1 MNPGQFRT
9 RIMVQKKSIT
19 YNSYNEPVEAWKDLF
34 ELWADV
40 INTGGG
46 EFYAAQKLNAMT
58 TAVFRVR
65 YVSAID
71 TLNRIKYGNR
81 IFEILF
87 VNDISE
93 KHVELLISAKEV
105 V

>member
-1 MNPGQFRT
+1 MNPGNFRT

-19 YNSYNEPVEAWKDLF
+19 YNSYNEPVETWKDSI
-34 ELWADV
+34 ELWADI

-46 EFYAAQKLNAMT
+46 EFYAAQKLNAST
-58 TAVFRVR
+58 TAVFRTR
-65 YVSAID
+65 YAVDIKTTD
-71 TLNRIKYGNR
+71 RIKYGDR

-87 VNDISE
+87 INDVSE
-93 KHVELLISAKEV
+93 KHIELLISAKEV

>member
-1 MNPGQFRT
+1 MNPGNFRT
-9 RIMVQKKSIT
+9 RIMIQKKFIT
-19 YNSYNEPVEAWKDLF
+19 HNSYNEPIETWKDAYP
-34 ELWADV
+34 LWADI

-46 EFYAAQKLNAMT
+46 EFYAAQKLNAST
-58 TAVFRVR
+58 TAVFRTR
-65 YVSAID
+65 YAVDIKTTD
-71 TLNRIKYGNR
+71 RIKYDNR

-87 VNDISE
+87 INDVSE

>member
-9 RIMVQKKSIT
+9 RIMIQKKSVS
-19 YNSYNEPVEAWKDLF
+19 YNSYNEPIETWKDAF
-34 ELWADV
+34 VLWADV

-58 TAVFRVR
+58 TAVFRTR
-65 YVSAID
+65 YVSDISTVD
-71 TLNRIKYGNR
+71 RIKYGNR

-87 VNDISE
+87 INDVSE

>member
-19 YNSYNEPVEAWKDLF
+19 YNSYNEPIETWKDSI
-34 ELWADV
+34 ELWSDV

-46 EFYAAQKLNAMT
+46 EFYAAQKLNAQT
-58 TAVFRVR
+58 TAVFRTR
-65 YVSAID
+65 YVSSISTVD
-71 TLNRIKYGNR
+71 RIKYGNR

-87 VNDISE
+87 INDVSE

>member
-1 MNPGQFRT
+1 MNPGQLRT

-19 YNSYNEPVEAWKDLF
+19 YNSYNEPVETWKDSI
-34 ELWADV
+34 ELWSDV

-46 EFYAAQKLNAMT
+46 EFYAAQKLNAQT
-58 TAVFRVR
+58 TAVFRTR
-65 YVSAID
+65 YVSSIS
-71 TLNRIKYGNR
+71 TLDRIRYGNR

-87 VNDISE
+87 INDVSE